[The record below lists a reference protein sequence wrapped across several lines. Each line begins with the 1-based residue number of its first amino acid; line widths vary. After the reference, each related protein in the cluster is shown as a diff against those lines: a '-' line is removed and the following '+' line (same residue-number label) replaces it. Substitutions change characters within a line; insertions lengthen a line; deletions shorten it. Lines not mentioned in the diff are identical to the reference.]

1 MPNPD
6 NSGWLSLLLERD
18 IPPGSVTSIDEIP
31 AMRAGADLTV
41 NNVDLPDLAD
51 HRVGV
56 VLRERGGVS
65 LTAEIS
71 IPHGHGPFPV
81 VVYFH
86 GGGFCIADAAGARR
100 PSARIAAGA
109 GAVVVNVDYGLAPEH
124 RFPWAVEDAVYACRW
139 VVANASELN
148 VDPTR
153 LAVAGDSAGAN
164 LAAVCVHEFHGD
176 DRDVDAADLGAIDV
190 RVAAALLYF
199 GLLDFP
205 LALSEPGSNSGA
217 AEVMWNLAYLGPHF
231 LRHHHSPLVSPL
243 RSPYL
248 DRFPPTYLSVGSE
261 DSLLGH
267 SLEMAKALCAANV
280 PTTLSVIPGID
291 HAFHYMEHKL
301 PAVARSE
308 VDRTIAWLASTLESG
323 NEQPCT

>member
-6 NSGWLSLLLERD
+6 NARWLSLLLEREV
-18 IPPGSVTSIDEIP
+18 PPGSVTSVDQIP
-31 AMRAGADLTV
+31 MMRAGADLTV
-41 NNVDLPDLAD
+41 NNVDLPELAD

-56 VLRERGGVS
+56 VLRERDGLP

-71 IPHGHGPFPV
+71 TPFGDGPFPV

-109 GAVVVNVDYGLAPEH
+109 GAVVVNVDYGLAPE
-124 RFPWAVEDAVYACRW
+124 RPFPWAVEDAVYACRW
-139 VVANASELN
+139 VVANATELN
-148 VDPTR
+148 IDPQR
-153 LAVAGDSAGAN
+153 FGVAGDSAGAN

-176 DRDVDAADLGAIDV
+176 DPAVDPAGLGAVDV

-205 LALSEPGSNSGA
+205 LVMAEPGSNAGA
-217 AEVMWNLAYLGPHF
+217 AEVMWNQAYLGPHF
-231 LRHHHSPLVSPL
+231 LRLHHSPLVSPL

-267 SLEMAKALCAANV
+267 SLDMTRALCAANV
-280 PTTLSVIPGID
+280 PTTLSVVPGID

-301 PAVARSE
+301 SAVARHE
-308 VDRTIAWLASTLESG
+308 VDRTITWLSTTLGSRVR
-323 NEQPCT
+323 